1 MKSKGEEFLPI
12 VGLHQATCCSETK
25 YVGRD
30 DLLLMILD
38 KGSIISG
45 CLTKS
50 SAPSAPVMWCRKN
63 FKSTLKIR
71 EPIVILVN
79 AGNANAFTGK
89 EGDVACQRKA
99 AALSN
104 LFNCNNSNIF
114 FASTGVIGE
123 ILNVQKI
130 INKFPILKK
139 SLVNNNFSSAAASI
153 LTTDTKTK
161 ISSKQFT
168 IDNHVVTIS
177 GFAKGSGMIFPNMAT
192 MLAFVFTDYSIDRK
206 TLNLLTQK
214 AVDNSFNKISVDGD
228 TSTSDTVLVSSTRKV
243 KIKKSKKGS
252 NSFRS
257 IFYQKLLTVM
267 VSLAKSIV
275 LDGEGSKKFIEIEV
289 KNAKNKKSARE
300 IAFSIANSLL
310 VKTAIAGE
318 DPNWGRIVM
327 AIGKTETIFNMNK
340 LKIFIQNQ
348 LLTKNGS
355 VVKNI
360 NEENLK
366 KELEKKYIKIIV
378 DLDSGKQGFTAWTSD
393 LTEQYIKINA
403 DYRS

>member
-63 FKSTLKIR
+63 FKSTLKPR

-89 EGDVACQRKA
+89 EGDIACQKKA
-99 AALSN
+99 TSLSN

-123 ILNVQKI
+123 TLHAQAI
-130 INKFPILKK
+130 INKLPILKK
-139 SLVNNNFSSAAASI
+139 SLVNNNFSSAAAAI

-161 ISSKQFT
+161 ICSKQFI
-168 IDNHVVTIS
+168 IDNNVVTIS

-192 MLAFVFTDYSIDRK
+192 MLAFVFTDYSIDKK
-206 TLNLLTQK
+206 TLNQLTKK

-228 TSTSDTVLVSSTRKV
+228 TSTSDSVFVSSTRKV
-243 KIKKSKKGS
+243 KVKKTS
-252 NSFRS
+252 NSFKD
-257 IFYQKLLTVM
+257 IFYQNLLAVM
-267 VSLAKSIV
+267 VNLAKSIV

-289 KNAKNKKSARE
+289 KKVKDKKSARE

-310 VKTAIAGE
+310 VKTAMAGS

-327 AIGKTETIFNMNK
+327 AIGKTQKIFNMEK
-340 LKIFIQNQ
+340 LKIFVQSQ
-348 LLTKNGS
+348 LLTKNGR

-378 DLDSGKQGFTAWTSD
+378 DLDSGKQSFTAWTSD